1 MIILTFMD
9 NSYNS
14 DNFHIF
20 GQFWHFLQFLIN
32 LTMTITSETEQHS
45 QFLFERV
52 KQIFETSFENIL
64 EKWFDSDLVP
74 NLPSHKSIIDIKRIT
89 QKIHFRCS
97 MSCTLDVG
105 HYTFSGL
112 SGNLSAETWIYGKIR
127 SWQGNFLRQDS

>member
-1 MIILTFMD
+1 MC
-9 NSYNS
+9 
-14 DNFHIF
+14 IF
-20 GQFWHFLQFLIN
+20 GLVLSLRTVETTWGVL
-32 LTMTITSETEQHS
+32 TSETEQHS
-45 QFLFERV
+45 QFLFQRV

-89 QKIHFRCS
+89 QKIHFSCS

-112 SGNLSAETWIYGKIR
+112 SGNLSAET
-127 SWQGNFLRQDS
+127 